1 MDLLAILAIALALA
15 VDAFAVAIA
24 AGVSLCNVSFR
35 QTFRLAWHFGFFQAG
50 MNILGWAGGLTVR
63 PLIERFDH
71 WVAFGLLALVG
82 GHMIYEALFDHDEER
97 SERDPTRGRRLII
110 LSVATSIDSLAVGL
124 SFAVLRIPVWLPAFI
139 IGIVA
144 ALLTA
149 VGLRL
154 GCFVGA
160 ASKLGQR
167 AEVAGGLVLIAIGTK
182 ILLDHG
188 VF

>member
-1 MDLLAILAIALALA
+1 MSLTAILLIALALA
-15 VDAFAVAIA
+15 VDAFAVALA
-24 AGVSLCNVSFR
+24 AGVSLCNVSLR

-50 MNILGWAGGLTVR
+50 MNILGWAGGFSVR
-63 PLIERFDH
+63 TFIEQFDH

-82 GHMIYEALFDHDEER
+82 GHMIYEALFDHGEEKN
-97 SERDPTRGRRLII
+97 ERDPTRGRRLIL

-124 SFAVLRIPVWLPAFI
+124 SFAILNVSVWLPALI

-144 ALLTA
+144 TVLTA
-149 VGLRL
+149 MGLHL

-167 AEVAGGLVLIAIGTK
+167 AEVAGGLVLIAIGAK
-182 ILLDHG
+182 ILAEHN